1 MVDKGWTNV
10 SLEDRLIDTID
21 RAVKAGIARN
31 RAALVRAAVYEY
43 LSRRKQSELDK
54 FSGEDQSRG

>member
-43 LSRRKQSELDK
+43 FSRRKQVGLEE
-54 FSGEDQSRG
+54 FSGS